1 LSQFH
6 FWGIGYNRG
15 VDRKRNMLERQLTNL
30 RRERRAVELRAWED
44 IVDIRKELR
53 KVLEDYRDALRRYR
67 MVE

>member
-1 LSQFH
+1 
-6 FWGIGYNRG
+6 
-15 VDRKRNMLERQLTNL
+15 MLERQLTNL
-30 RRERRAVELRAWED
+30 RREKRAVELRAWED